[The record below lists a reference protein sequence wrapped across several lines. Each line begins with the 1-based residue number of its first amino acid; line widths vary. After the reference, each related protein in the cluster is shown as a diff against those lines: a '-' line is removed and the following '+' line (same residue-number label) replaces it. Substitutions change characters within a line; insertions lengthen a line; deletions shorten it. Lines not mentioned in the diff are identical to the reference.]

1 MSVPAQWNQFL
12 QLQVFVFFVRPAL
25 VPAHR
30 GVVISRFCMYIW
42 KCTRGKRFGGL
53 CFCVWGPALGPKPSK
68 EAWVQHKRTLV
79 QVLLDCSGGLGANM
93 ITSSLLIHKFLGF
106 FLRRGCAQL
115 CVFCDVAM
123 LLPLFLQGGCLALKI
138 SEFFLFIV

>member
-12 QLQVFVFFVRPAL
+12 QLQFFFVFLWRPAL

-30 GVVISRFCMYIW
+30 GVVISRFCVCIW

-68 EAWVQHKRTLV
+68 EAWVQHKRTFV
-79 QVLLDCSGGLGANM
+79 QVSLDCSGGLGANM
-93 ITSSLLIHKFLGF
+93 ITSSLLIQSF
-106 FLRRGCAQL
+106 FFAEGVCTVV
-115 CVFCDVAM
+115 CVFFAM
-123 LLPLFLQGGCLALKI
+123 LPCCSSCFCKVVVLL
-138 SEFFLFIV
+138 

>member
-1 MSVPAQWNQFL
+1 MPCQCQPNGTNSCSYRF
-12 QLQVFVFFVRPAL
+12 FVFLWRPAL

-30 GVVISRFCMYIW
+30 GVVISRFCVCIW

-93 ITSSLLIHKFLGF
+93 ITSSLLIHKISRF
-106 FLRRGCAQL
+106 FFCGGGVHS
-115 CVFCDVAM
+115 CVCVCFAM
-123 LLPLFLQGGCLALKI
+123 LPCCSSCFCKVVVLL
-138 SEFFLFIV
+138 